1 MLKILV
7 VTDMHYAAPDERST
21 IAARRGDLTLRLL
34 ETLKGLSPECDA
46 VCVLG
51 DIIENGFRDTA
62 PLRWAEFRAVL
73 EGFGKPLFV
82 LPGNHDRRPDA
93 FAEVFGKPAP
103 VKVGDYT
110 IIPFWDHYD
119 EHDVC
124 TRDLDAMEAQLD
136 AAEGSVIVLQ
146 HSTILP
152 AIDSAYPYTLPQ
164 HKDIAASY
172 TRHGVALS
180 LSGHYHWGIEP
191 FVEDGVTYA
200 AVPAF
205 CESPF
210 RYAVVTVEGH
220 QVDMQVLTLE
230 GIFKE

>member
-1 MLKILV
+1 MLKLLV

-21 IAARRGDLTLRLL
+21 IASRRGDLTLRLL
-34 ETLKGLSPECDA
+34 ETLVGIAPECDA

-62 PLRWAEFRAVL
+62 PQRWQEFLDVL
-73 EGFGKPLFV
+73 KGFNKPLFV
-82 LPGNHDRRPDA
+82 IPGNHDRRPDA
-93 FAEVFGKPAP
+93 FAGVFGDP
-103 VKVGDYT
+103 VPQKIGAYT

-119 EHDVC
+119 EKDVC
-124 TRDLDAMEAQLD
+124 TRDLDAMEAKLE
-136 AAEGSVIVLQ
+136 AAEDCVIVLQ

-152 AIDSAYPYTLPQ
+152 AIESEYPYTLPQ
-164 HKDIAASY
+164 HKDIAAAY
-172 TRHGVALS
+172 TRHGVVLS

-205 CESPF
+205 CEAPF
-210 RYAVVTVEGH
+210 RYALVTVDGDHVEMD
-220 QVDMQVLTLE
+220 VRELD